1 MAASDNISKQQFAFQ
16 YQLHE
21 GIHNIEAFT
30 PDKVHNLGWM
40 QWRDDTGEVEHIM
53 VNNDRRRQGI
63 ATAMWNRAHQLSQE
77 RNVPAPQHSSRRTPS
92 GDAWAKAVGGPVPRR
107 KSVHYGFGRVGHP
120 TDPDKYEF
128 L

>member
-1 MAASDNISKQQFAFQ
+1 MAASDNVSKQQFAFK

-21 GIHNIEAFT
+21 GIHNIEALSL
-30 PDKVHNLGWM
+30 DHIHNLGWM
-40 QWRDDTGEVEHIM
+40 QWRDDTGKIEHIM

-77 RNVPAPQHSSRRTPS
+77 RNIPAPQHSSQRTPS
-92 GDAWAKAVGGPVPRR
+92 GDAWAKAVGGPVPRL
-107 KSVHYGFGRVGHP
+107 KKAHYTPGRAGHD
-120 TDPDKYEF
+120 TDPNKYEI